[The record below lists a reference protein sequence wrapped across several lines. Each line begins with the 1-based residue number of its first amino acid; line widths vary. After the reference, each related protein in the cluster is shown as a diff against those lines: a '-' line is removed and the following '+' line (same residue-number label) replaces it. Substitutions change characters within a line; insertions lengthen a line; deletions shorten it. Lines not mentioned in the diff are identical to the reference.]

1 MIFFYVSKKSLE
13 IHKSFWATMKNLW
26 NRKKVNNIPLLLVNN
41 ELITEFEAKA
51 NIFNK
56 YFASQIHWNQ

>member
-1 MIFFYVSKKSLE
+1 MV